1 MRAPYRHNRFQ
12 FSLNSL
18 IRSMTLFV
26 VLLAMFGWIKAGPGG
41 SGFPQ
46 LPILMGIHFSLLL
59 SITVVPLASLVLAIV
74 IAYRLFVFR
83 PIPYSYILFFG
94 LVVVLMIGQVDLDW
108 RAISRFVISLGM
120 ACAGIFGEL
129 HSCESPLEQ
138 KITAWMAV
146 AMTTCIYFFL
156 SAWYVTHII

>member
-26 VLLAMFGWIKAGPGG
+26 VLSAMLGWIKAGPGG

-59 SITVVPLASLVLAIV
+59 SITVVPLVSLVLAIV
-74 IAYRLFVFR
+74 IAYQLFVFR

-108 RAISRFVISLGM
+108 QAISRFVISLGM

-129 HSCESPLEQ
+129 HYRELPQEQ
-138 KITAWMAV
+138 RITAWLAV
-146 AMTTCIYFFL
+146 AMTACIYFFL
-156 SAWYVTHII
+156 AAWYVVTIF